1 MARLSIS
8 LLGGMQV
15 ALDGQPVTAFES
27 NTVRAL
33 LAYLAVEGNRP
44 HMRSEL
50 ACLLWPEQPGPAART
65 NLRHVL
71 LELRRALG
79 DQSAAHTCL
88 LGTRQTIQLDPST
101 AVYLDVAGF
110 AGLLDACNRHAH
122 ERAERCPDCV
132 ERLRQVADL
141 YKGPFLAGLAL
152 PNSFMFEEW
161 ARVTQERLHQQALEV
176 LYTLADY
183 YEALADYG
191 EAGRYARRQLALEP
205 WREEAHQQ
213 LMRILARSGQRSA
226 ALAQYGR
233 CRQKLLDELSLEPS
247 AETTALYEQ
256 IRAGELGV
264 ATKIWTEVRQHE
276 AQHSALDPRL
286 PPLKHNM
293 PAELPPPLA
302 HESEL
307 TQLLRRLQDPA
318 HRLVTLVGPGGA
330 GKTALALAA
339 ARQLAEKFPGGVWV
353 VPLAGPG
360 KALGITLAEQVGEP
374 AQMLDRIQGQE
385 LLLILDGI
393 DRLSGAADFAMALLL
408 AAPRIRLLVTSRT
421 QLNIG
426 PELVVRIGEFA
437 ATPDNTPAGY
447 IGRRLLAEPTSRA
460 RRRRTRR
467 QSTGCGAALE
477 AGTRPADGERAGS
490 RRPKR
495 AALLI

>member
-1 MARLSIS
+1 
-8 LLGGMQV
+8 
-15 ALDGQPVTAFES
+15 
-27 NTVRAL
+27 
-33 LAYLAVEGNRP
+33 
-44 HMRSEL
+44 MRGEL
-50 ACLLWPEQPGPAART
+50 ACLLWPEQPEPAART

-88 LGTRQTIQLDPST
+88 LGTRQTIQLDPS
-101 AVYLDVAGF
+101 AAIYLDVARF
-110 AGLLDACNRHAH
+110 ADLLDACNRHAH
-122 ERAERCPDCV
+122 ARADRCPDCV
-132 ERLRQVADL
+132 ERLRQAADL

-176 LYTLADY
+176 FYTLTDY

-226 ALAQYGR
+226 ALAQYDR

-247 AETTALYEQ
+247 AETTALYAQ
-256 IRAGELGV
+256 IRTGELCV
-264 ATKIWTEVRQHE
+264 STTVWSSARRRE
-276 AQHSALDPRL
+276 AQPSALDPCL
-286 PPLKHNM
+286 SPLKHNM
-293 PAELPPPLA
+293 PAELPTLLG

-307 TQLLRRLQDPA
+307 TQLLRKLQDPA
-318 HRLVTLVGPGGA
+318 HRLVTLVGPGRA

-339 ARQLAEKFPGGVWV
+339 ARQLAEQFPGGVWV
-353 VPLAGPG
+353 VPLAQPG
-360 KALGITLAEQVGEP
+360 KTLGVTLAGQVGEP
-374 AQMLDRIQGQE
+374 AQVLDRIQGQE
-385 LLLILDGI
+385 LLLILDGVE
-393 DRLSGAADFAMALLL
+393 RLSGVADFAMALLL

-426 PELVVRIGEFA
+426 PELVVRIGELT
-437 ATPDNTPAGY
+437 ATPDDAPTGY

-460 RRRRTRR
+460 RRRRVRR
-467 QSTGCGAALE
+467 QPTGCGATL
-477 AGTRPADGERAGS
+477 
-490 RRPKR
+490 
-495 AALLI
+495 